1 MTRETP
7 SMLLLVVDGASQ
19 NEMVITHT
27 PFTIGRLPD
36 RDLVLS
42 YPYISRAHAE
52 IVYEDDKFQLVD
64 CGSRSGCYVN
74 GTRVEQHVLS
84 NNDVIHVGSLDG
96 PLLRFGTPESSR
108 STLRSLLQQM
118 QHASKPDSDLEK
130 LSWFLEAA
138 RKLNDVGAVHEI
150 LVSLIETTLQLTQVE
165 RGYVFLK
172 DLTGHLKL
180 SVARNVHGEPLEED
194 STISHSAIKRAIE
207 SDSEFIVTDTLSA
220 EAGSPSQSMVAQSI
234 RTVICIP
241 LLRKRSAEQK
251 LSDRDLLGMLYL
263 DSRQQ
268 RGKLTRIDSDL
279 LKTIATEAAVLVENT
294 SLAHAEEAA
303 RHYREELTIAA
314 DIQRGLMAV
323 RIPEMPYARIHAN
336 SISCKEVGGDF
347 YDVLEVENGL
357 YVIIADISGKGIS
370 AALLASTL
378 QGLVHSQIMAGQ
390 SLVKIATIANQYIC
404 EKSLQKYATLVLLRL
419 TSDGALEYMN
429 CGHVQPLLQTES
441 EVKILPNG
449 NLPVG
454 LIDGATYSSET
465 IQMKPGERVLLVTDG
480 VTEAEDPAGEFF
492 GDDRLQA
499 SVMAGT
505 TIEELFRDVEKFM
518 RGAPPNDDC
527 TMLEICFAD
536 CK

>member
-1 MTRETP
+1 MSPLFRSFNVQSVVCRANPGPLRLRSKSMTRETP

-19 NEMVITHT
+19 NETVINHS

-52 IVYEDDKFQLVD
+52 IVYEGDKFHLVD
-64 CGSRSGCYVN
+64 QGSRSGCYVN
-74 GTRVEQHVLS
+74 GTRVERHALN
-84 NNDVIHVGSLDG
+84 NNDVIHIGSLDG

-172 DLTGHLKL
+172 DPSGHLKL

-251 LSDRDLLGMLYL
+251 MSDRDLLGMLYL

-323 RIPEMPYARIHAN
+323 RIPGDAIRARPRKQHF
-336 SISCKEVGGDF
+336 VQRGWGR
-347 YDVLEVENGL
+347 
-357 YVIIADISGKGIS
+357 
-370 AALLASTL
+370 
-378 QGLVHSQIMAGQ
+378 
-390 SLVKIATIANQYIC
+390 
-404 EKSLQKYATLVLLRL
+404 LLRR
-419 TSDGALEYMN
+419 TGS
-429 CGHVQPLLQTES
+429 
-441 EVKILPNG
+441 
-449 NLPVG
+449 
-454 LIDGATYSSET
+454 
-465 IQMKPGERVLLVTDG
+465 GERPLCNYRGHFRQGNFGGLACVDVAGAGACADHGGT
-480 VTEAEDPAGEFF
+480 AAGE
-492 GDDRLQA
+492 DC
-499 SVMAGT
+499 
-505 TIEELFRDVEKFM
+505 
-518 RGAPPNDDC
+518 DDC
-527 TMLEICFAD
+527 QPVHLREESSKVRDARLAEAD
-536 CK
+536 FRWGTGVYELRSRTAAVTNCK